1 MSGHTYTH
9 THTHTY
15 IHTHTHTHDN
25 YSNPRCAHGL
35 KINNIDDDD
44 EILMTC
50 RGPRGPNVK
59 IHKHNKHKVI
69 ITGGCVVFS

>member
-1 MSGHTYTH
+1 MKIKLRRKLTLTY
-9 THTHTY
+9 
-15 IHTHTHTHDN
+15 
-25 YSNPRCAHGL
+25 
-35 KINNIDDDD
+35 NNDDDD

>member
-1 MSGHTYTH
+1 MYGRVYLRLMLYIQYVYTAQNLR
-9 THTHTY
+9 Y
-15 IHTHTHTHDN
+15 
-25 YSNPRCAHGL
+25 
-35 KINNIDDDD
+35 NNDDDD
-44 EILMTC
+44 DDDDDDDILMTC